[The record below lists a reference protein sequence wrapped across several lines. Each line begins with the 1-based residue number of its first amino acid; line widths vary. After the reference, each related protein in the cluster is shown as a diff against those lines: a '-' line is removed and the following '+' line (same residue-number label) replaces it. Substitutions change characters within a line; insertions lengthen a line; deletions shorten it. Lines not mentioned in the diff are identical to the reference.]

1 MPRHARYV
9 VPGIPLHIMQR
20 GVNKQICF
28 QDDLDRLL
36 YVRLLEE
43 TSVTAAC
50 SIHAFTLMPNHVHIL
65 ATPGSDDSPGDL
77 MKRVGQIYTQ
87 HYNRKYQRCGTL
99 WGGRYKSCL
108 VDEDS
113 YLMRCYRYVEL
124 NAVRARIVCRPEE
137 YRWSS
142 YDANGL
148 GRHSWIVPHDLYMAL
163 GKAPEDRAS
172 NYRTFVAAGTSLQ
185 ELQCIRIATRGG
197 FPLGPKEFLASLAA
211 RGIGP
216 HDAGLVSAVEKVV
229 CPRF

>member
-43 TSVTAAC
+43 TSAREAC
-50 SIHAFTLMPNHVHIL
+50 AVHAFTLMPNHVHIL
-65 ATPGSDDSPGDL
+65 ATPDSDDSSGAM
-77 MKRVGQIYTQ
+77 MKRVGQVYTQ
-87 HYNRKYQRCGTL
+87 FYNRKYQRCGTL

-108 VDEDS
+108 VDTES
-113 YLMRCYRYVEL
+113 YLMRCYRYIDL
-124 NAVRARIVCRPEE
+124 NAVRSRLVHRPED

-142 YDANGL
+142 YEFNGL
-148 GRHSWIVPHDLYMAL
+148 GRGSWIVPHELYEGL
-163 GKAPEDRAS
+163 GKTTENRATR
-172 NYRTFVAAGTSLQ
+172 YRSFVAEGISLE
-185 ELQCIRIATRGG
+185 ELQAIRIATRGG
-197 FPLGPKEFLASLAA
+197 FPLGSKEFCARLAA
-211 RGIGP
+211 QGIGP